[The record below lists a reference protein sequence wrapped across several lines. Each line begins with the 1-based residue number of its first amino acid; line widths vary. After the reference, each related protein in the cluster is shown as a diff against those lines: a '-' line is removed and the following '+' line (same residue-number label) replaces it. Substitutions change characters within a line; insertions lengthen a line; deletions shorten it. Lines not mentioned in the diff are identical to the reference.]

1 MGPAPDINDEFLPEL
16 LVNRALDRFGRL
28 DIIVANNAGP
38 KPGGAFD
45 VTDQQIRDAL
55 TANTLSAIRLVRA
68 AQPILVEQQW
78 GRVSLIASG
87 SVRQPMDNLVLS
99 NTARPAL
106 WGWAKTAAKE
116 LSTSGVTVNLVCPGV
131 HATGR
136 AVELAA
142 QNRPYIGDPAD
153 FGRIVTFL
161 CSKHTAFMAGTAVV
175 VDGGRIEGL

>member
-45 VTDQQIRDAL
+45 VTAQQILDAL

-78 GRVSLIASG
+78 GRVSLSPPG
-87 SVRQPMDNLVLS
+87 RLVS
-99 NTARPAL
+99 QWTTSSCPTRPAPRC
-106 WGWAKTAAKE
+106 GD
-116 LSTSGVTVNLVCPGV
+116 GP
-131 HATGR
+131 
-136 AVELAA
+136 
-142 QNRPYIGDPAD
+142 RPRRKNSPRRG
-153 FGRIVTFL
+153 
-161 CSKHTAFMAGTAVV
+161 
-175 VDGGRIEGL
+175 